1 MAKDQRFEKDFVKLK
16 NVSKIYRLGEV
27 EIRAV
32 DKIEFAIDKG
42 EFVVVVVKRCR
53 KNNGSEHSWRNGYG
67 DFGGCAG

>member
-32 DKIEFAIDKG
+32 DKIEFATK
-42 EFVVVVVKRCR
+42 E
-53 KNNGSEHSWRNGYG
+53 SLWSW
-67 DFGGCAG
+67 